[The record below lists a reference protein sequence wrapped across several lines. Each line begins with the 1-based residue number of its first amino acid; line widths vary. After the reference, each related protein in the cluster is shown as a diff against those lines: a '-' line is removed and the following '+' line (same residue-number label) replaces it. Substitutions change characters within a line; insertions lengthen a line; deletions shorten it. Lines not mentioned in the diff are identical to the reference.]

1 MSGASIGTIDDLHSA
16 QPVVRPGL
24 PAHSENA
31 YYPREFIVS
40 KEDTHMRLPGMSLT
54 ALSALF
60 LMMPLAADSF
70 AASRPRADAGY
81 DVVIANGRIVDG
93 SGNPWFYGNVAI
105 KNGHIAKIGAVD
117 PKSGK
122 RVIDAKGM
130 VVSPGFID
138 LHTHTDMP
146 ALADGNTES
155 AVRQGVTLD
164 VIGESETVAP
174 LKGGVL
180 EEYKEDAKR
189 RNGVDVDWTT
199 LTGYFSRLGKKGVS
213 INIASSV
220 SPQQVRRVVVGF
232 EDRPATAAE
241 IEQMTQ
247 LVTQAMEE
255 GAVNLSTAF
264 TGGGYKYE
272 DEMIAM
278 AKVVASYGGYYGS
291 HIGGEGGQIDE
302 ELDKA
307 IHLAEVTGIPV
318 HIYHI
323 KVRGKNNF
331 GRVKEIIKKIDA
343 ARARGLDI
351 TANVYPYTAMQH
363 PWARLFPSWVQAMP
377 RKEAIAKLK
386 TREFRDKI
394 KADKEFPEY
403 VSEHGGWEGIVGTVF
418 NDPKNKE
425 YEGKSI
431 LEISQLRG
439 HADPA
444 ETCFDLIV
452 EEGAFVPGVHHTMS
466 EDDVKFVMAVPWVSI
481 ASDGGALNLSVPGKP
496 HPRSFGT
503 NVRVLGK
510 YVRDDHVLTLEDA
523 VRKMTSLPAQTM
535 RLKDRGL
542 LKEGYWA
549 DVVVFDPDTVSDP
562 ATYQNPQQYAKGV
575 PFVLVNGTV
584 VIDNGNH
591 TGARPGK
598 VIYGPGKTGSARP
611 KLGNV
616 AQPRAVN
623 SL

>member
-1 MSGASIGTIDDLHSA
+1 
-16 QPVVRPGL
+16 
-24 PAHSENA
+24 
-31 YYPREFIVS
+31 
-40 KEDTHMRLPGMSLT
+40 MRLHGMNLT
-54 ALSALF
+54 AFFSFIAVTLFSAGS
-60 LMMPLAADSF
+60 PAAE
-70 AASRPRADAGY
+70 RARVEATF

-93 SGNPWFYGNVAI
+93 TGNPWFLGDLAI
-105 KNGHIAKIGAVD
+105 KNGRIVKIGKIDA
-117 PKSGK
+117 KLGK
-122 RVIDAKGM
+122 RLIDAKGM

-138 LHTHTDMP
+138 LHTHSDMP

-174 LKGGVL
+174 LKGEVL
-180 EEYKEDAKR
+180 EEYKEQAKR

-199 LTGYFSRLGKKGVS
+199 LKGYFRQLAKKGAS

-232 EDRPATAAE
+232 EDRAATAAE
-241 IEQMTQ
+241 IEQMKQ
-247 LVTQAMEE
+247 LVVQAMEE

-278 AKVVASYGGYYGS
+278 SKVVASYGGYYGT

-302 ELDKA
+302 ELEKA
-307 IHLAEVTGIPV
+307 IHIAEVTGIPV

-331 GRVKEIIKKIDA
+331 GRVKEIIKKIEA

-351 TANVYPYTAMQH
+351 TANQYPYTAMQH
-363 PWARLFPSWVQAMP
+363 PWARLFPSWVQEMP
-377 RKEAIAKLK
+377 RKEAITKLK
-386 TREFRDKI
+386 DPAFRAKI
-394 KADKEFPEY
+394 TGDKEFPEY
-403 VSEHGGWEGIVGTVF
+403 VNEHGGWEGIVGSVF
-418 NDPKNKE
+418 NKPENK
-425 YEGKSI
+425 YLEGKSI
-431 LEISQLRG
+431 LEISQLRKQSE
-439 HADPA
+439 PA
-444 ETCFDLIV
+444 ETAFDLVV
-452 EEGAFVPGVHHTMS
+452 EEGAFISGVHHTMS
-466 EDDVKFVMAVPWVSI
+466 EDDVKFVMQVPWVSI
-481 ASDGGALNLSVPGKP
+481 ASDGGALNLTEPGKP

-510 YVRDDHVLTLEDA
+510 YVRDEKVLKLEDA

-549 DVVVFDPDTVSDP
+549 DVVVFDPDAVSDA
-562 ATYQNPQQYAKGV
+562 ATYENPQQYAKGV

-598 VIYGPGKTGSARP
+598 IIYGPGKNVAGRQ
-611 KLGNV
+611 KLGNF
-616 AQPRAVN
+616 AKPRDAN
-623 SL
+623 

>member
-1 MSGASIGTIDDLHSA
+1 
-16 QPVVRPGL
+16 
-24 PAHSENA
+24 
-31 YYPREFIVS
+31 
-40 KEDTHMRLPGMSLT
+40 MRLRGLGSTTFLSLF
-54 ALSALF
+54 AL
-60 LMMPLAADSF
+60 LAF
-70 AASRPRADAGY
+70 TGAANAAERPRDGY

-93 SGNPWFYGNVAI
+93 SGNPWFYGNLAI
-105 KNGHIAKIGAVD
+105 KDGHIAEIGRVD
-117 PKSGK
+117 PGLGK

-130 VVSPGFID
+130 VVTPGFID
-138 LHTHTDMP
+138 LHTHTDN
-146 ALADGNTES
+146 AILADGNGES
-155 AVRQGVTLD
+155 KVRQGVTID
-164 VIGESETVAP
+164 VIGESVTVAP
-174 LKGGVL
+174 LKGDVL
-180 EEYKEDAKR
+180 EEYREEAKR
-189 RNGVDVDWTT
+189 RSGVDVDWTT
-199 LTGYFSRLGKKGVS
+199 LDGYFRRLNQKGTS

-241 IEQMTQ
+241 IEQMKE
-247 LVTQAMEE
+247 LVAQAMEE

-264 TGGGYKYE
+264 TGGGYKYA
-272 DEMIAM
+272 DEMVAM
-278 AKVVASYGGYYGS
+278 AKVVASYGGYYGT
-291 HIGGEGGQIDE
+291 HIGGEGAQIDE

-307 IHLAEVTGIPV
+307 IYIAEQAGIPV

-331 GRVKEIIKKIDA
+331 GRIRAIIAKIEA

-351 TANVYPYTAMQH
+351 TANQYPYTAMEH

-377 RKEAIAKLK
+377 RKDAIEMLK
-386 TREFRDKI
+386 QRAFRDRI

-403 VSEHGGWEGIVGTVF
+403 VNEHGGWEGIVGTVF
-418 NDPKNKE
+418 NVPRNKP

-431 LEISQLRG
+431 LEISKLRG
-439 HADPA
+439 DTDPA
-444 ETCFDLIV
+444 ETCFDLVV

-466 EDDVKFVMAVPWVSI
+466 EDDVRFVMQVPWVSI
-481 ASDGGALNLSVPGKP
+481 ASDGSALNLSVPGKP

-510 YVRDDHVLTLEDA
+510 YVRDDKVLTLEDA
-523 VRKMTSLPAQTM
+523 IRKMTSLPAQTL

-549 DVVVFDPDTVSDP
+549 DVVVFDPATVSDP

-591 TGARPGK
+591 TGAHPGA
-598 VIYGPGKTGSARP
+598 VVYGPGKN
-611 KLGNV
+611 LGG
-616 AQPRAVN
+616 Q
-623 SL
+623 

>member
-1 MSGASIGTIDDLHSA
+1 
-16 QPVVRPGL
+16 
-24 PAHSENA
+24 
-31 YYPREFIVS
+31 
-40 KEDTHMRLPGMSLT
+40 MRLRGMNLTTLLSLF
-54 ALSALF
+54 ALLSF
-60 LMMPLAADSF
+60 STGSIAAD
-70 AASRPRADAGY
+70 ASY
-81 DVVIANGRIVDG
+81 DVVIANGKIVDG

-105 KNGHIAKIGAVD
+105 ENGRIVKIGKFD
-117 PKSGK
+117 PTLGK

-138 LHTHTDMP
+138 LHTHTDTSI
-146 ALADGNTES
+146 LADGNAES

-164 VIGESETVAP
+164 VIGESVTVAP

-180 EEYKEDAKR
+180 EEYKEEAKR
-189 RNGVDVDWTT
+189 RSGVDVDWTT
-199 LTGYFSRLGKKGVS
+199 LDGYFRRLGKNGAS

-232 EDRPATAAE
+232 EDRPATKAE

-247 LVTQAMEE
+247 LVAQAMEE

-272 DEMIAM
+272 DEMVAM
-278 AKVVASYGGYYGS
+278 AKVVASYGGYYGT

-307 IHLAEVTGIPV
+307 IHIAEATGIPV

-331 GRVKEIIKKIDA
+331 GKVKSIIAKIDA

-351 TANVYPYTAMQH
+351 TANQYPYTAMEH

-377 RKEAIAKLK
+377 RKDAIVMLK
-386 TREFRDKI
+386 ERAFRDKI
-394 KADKEFPEY
+394 KADKEFAEY
-403 VSEHGGWEGIVGTVF
+403 VNEHGGWEGIVGTVF
-418 NDPKNKE
+418 NAGKNKE

-431 LEISQLRG
+431 LEISKLRG
-439 HADPA
+439 QSDPA
-444 ETCFDLIV
+444 ETCFDLVV

-466 EDDVKFVMAVPWVSI
+466 EDDVRFVMQVPWVSI
-481 ASDGGALNLSVPGKP
+481 ASDGGALNLTVPGKP

-510 YVRDDHVLTLEDA
+510 YVRDDKVLTLEDSI
-523 VRKMTSLPAQTM
+523 RKMTSLPAQTL
-535 RLKDRGL
+535 RLRDRGL
-542 LKEGYWA
+542 LREGYRA
-549 DVVVFDPDTVSDP
+549 DVVVFDPATVADP

-575 PFVLVNGTV
+575 PFVVVNGTV

-591 TGARPGK
+591 TGARPGQ
-598 VIYGPGKTGSARP
+598 VIYGPGKN
-611 KLGNV
+611 LGE
-616 AQPRAVN
+616 QE
-623 SL
+623 